1 MRVDLMRRQKKL
13 GGESGLTMIELMI
26 AGVVMVVGF
35 LGMMILIT
43 TAIAT
48 NNRNKMDT
56 NATLVAQMIFEEI
69 RSNIATGS
77 SPALT
82 DCAGNSW
89 TIGVGSNTVGS
100 VTGAALSGAN
110 IDFSPSATLVT
121 NYYMNYK
128 VCTANG
134 GQATYD
140 VRWNVQTLTGGA
152 SLVTVGAKAKGGS
165 NDLKY
170 FALPVV
176 LRGIAG
182 A

>member
-1 MRVDLMRRQKKL
+1 MRMTLARRKPMARQ
-13 GGESGLTMIELMI
+13 SGITMIELLI
-26 AGVVMVVGF
+26 AGMVMVVGF
-35 LGMMILIT
+35 LGLMILIT

-56 NATLVAQMIFEEI
+56 NATLMAQMVFEEV
-69 RSNIATGS
+69 RSNIATGA

-89 TIGVGSNTVGS
+89 TIGTGSNTI
-100 VTGAALSGAN
+100 GATMGAPLSGGQV
-110 IDFSPSATLVT
+110 DFSQSKVT
-121 NYYMNYK
+121 NYSMDYK

-140 VRWNVQTLTGGA
+140 VRWNVKTLTAGM
-152 SLVTVGAKAKGGS
+152 SLVTVGSKAKGAS
-165 NDLKY
+165 SDLKY
-170 FALPVV
+170 FALPVT

-182 A
+182 E

>member
-1 MRVDLMRRQKKL
+1 MRMTLRRRRKL
-13 GGESGLTMIELMI
+13 RRESGVTMIELLI
-26 AGVVMVVGF
+26 AGMVMVVGF

-56 NATLVAQMIFEEI
+56 NATLMAQMIFEEV

-77 SPALT
+77 SPTLS
-82 DCAGNSW
+82 DCGGNTW
-89 TIGVGSNTVGS
+89 TVGVGSNTI
-100 VTGAALSGAN
+100 GASLGAPLSGGAV
-110 IDFSPSATLVT
+110 DFSQSKVT
-121 NYYMNYK
+121 NYSMDYK

-140 VRWNVQTLTGGA
+140 VRWNVKTLTGGM
-152 SLVTVGAKAKGGS
+152 SLVTVGAKAKGAS
-165 NDLKY
+165 SDLKY
-170 FALPVV
+170 FALPVT

-182 A
+182 E

>member
-1 MRVDLMRRQKKL
+1 MRVNLIRRRQSL
-13 GGESGLTMIELMI
+13 RGDSGVTMIEWMI

-35 LGMMILIT
+35 LGMMILIM

-56 NATLVAQMIFEEI
+56 NATLVAQMVFEEI
-69 RSNIATGS
+69 RSDLATGT
-77 SPALT
+77 SPTIT
-82 DCAGNSW
+82 DCGGTTW

-100 VTGAALSGAN
+100 ATGAALSGAN
-110 IDFSPSATLVT
+110 IDFTASTVT
-121 NYYMNYK
+121 NYHMDYK

-140 VRWNVQTLTGGA
+140 VRWNVNTLTGGS
-152 SLVTVGAKAKGGS
+152 SLITVGSKSKGAS
-165 NDLKY
+165 SDLKY
-170 FALPVV
+170 FALPVS

-182 A
+182 S

>member
-1 MRVDLMRRQKKL
+1 
-13 GGESGLTMIELMI
+13 MIELMI

-56 NATLVAQMIFEEI
+56 NATLAAQMVFEEI

-77 SPALT
+77 APALV

-89 TIGVGSNTVGS
+89 TIGVGSNTIGA
-100 VTGAALSGAN
+100 VTGAALSGAD
-110 IDFSPSATLVT
+110 IDFSASTVT
-121 NYYMNYK
+121 NYSMNYK

-152 SLVTVGAKAKGGS
+152 SLVTVSAKAKGAS
-165 NDLKY
+165 SDLKY
-170 FALPVV
+170 FALPVT

-182 A
+182 S

>member
-1 MRVDLMRRQKKL
+1 MRVNLIRRGKEL
-13 GGESGLTMIELMI
+13 RGDSGVTMVELMI

-35 LGMMILIT
+35 LGLMILIT

-56 NATLVAQMIFEEI
+56 NATLVAQMVFEEI
-69 RSNIATGS
+69 RSDIATGA
-77 SPALT
+77 SPTLT
-82 DCAGNSW
+82 DCGGTTW
-89 TIGVGSNTVGS
+89 TIGVGSNTIGS
-100 VTGAALSGAN
+100 TTGATLSGAN
-110 IDFSPSATLVT
+110 IDFTAATVT
-121 NYYMNYK
+121 NYSMLYK

-140 VRWNVQTLTGGA
+140 VRWNVQTLTSGA
-152 SLVTVGAKAKGGS
+152 SLITVGSKSRGAS
-165 NDLKY
+165 SDLKY
-170 FALPVV
+170 FALPVT

>member
-1 MRVDLMRRQKKL
+1 MNTTRMRGKRMGRQA
-13 GGESGLTMIELMI
+13 GVTMIELMI
-26 AGVVMVVGF
+26 AGMVMVVGF

-56 NATLVAQMIFEEI
+56 NATLAAQMVFEEI
-69 RSNIATGS
+69 RADIATGA
-77 SPALT
+77 SPTLT
-82 DCAGNSW
+82 DCAGNAW

-100 VTGAALSGAN
+100 TTGATLSGSS
-110 IDFSPSATLVT
+110 IDFSATAVT
-121 NYYMNYK
+121 NYSMLYK

-140 VRWNVQTLTGGA
+140 VRWNVQTLTTGA
-152 SLVTVGAKAKGGS
+152 SLVTVGAKPVGAS
-165 NDLKY
+165 SDLKY
-170 FALPVV
+170 FALPVT

-182 A
+182 S